1 MTYWIF
7 ALATVA
13 QSAPTI
19 PPAFQGNWAVS
30 SVACSDA
37 GQNDTLKIDTNSLAI
52 SNVKT
57 SATKVR
63 KIGTGKIVMTGNVS
77 EQDMPAGTA
86 GYVLKLSQKGSALQ
100 STMTSENGQAI
111 AMPRAITY
119 RKCT

>member
-1 MTYWIF
+1 MTYWII
-7 ALATVA
+7 ALTTVA

-19 PPAFQGNWAVS
+19 PPAFHGNWAVS

-37 GQNDTLKIDTNSLAI
+37 GQNDTLKIDTNSLAV

-63 KIGTGKIVMTGNVS
+63 KMGTGKIVMTGNVS

-86 GYVLKLSQKGSALQ
+86 GYVLKLSQKGSKLQ
-100 STMTSENGQAI
+100 STITSENGKAI
-111 AMPRAITY
+111 AKPRAIIY
-119 RKCT
+119 KRCT